1 MGRLSTLSGA
11 LLGSA
16 LLILGLGAHAE
27 DDHDRA
33 RRLRDAGDILPLE
46 TIIERAQHE
55 RPGQI
60 LELHLEEKRNRLLY
74 EVELVD
80 EQGIVWELYFD
91 ARSGDLVKTKQED

>member
-1 MGRLSTLSGA
+1 MGRLSALSGA
-11 LLGSA
+11 LLGTA
-16 LLILGLGAHAE
+16 LLIFSLGTHAE
-27 DDHDRA
+27 DEHDRA

-46 TIIERAQHE
+46 VIIERAQRE
-55 RPGQI
+55 RPGRI
-60 LELHLEEKRNRLLY
+60 LELHLEEKRNRMLY